1 MERKEAIDILNEWA
15 LKFNLRRHLYS
26 VAYVLEAYAEKL
38 GENKDKWFITGL
50 LHDLDYEK
58 YPELHPEKAIEFLK
72 GKVDDE
78 VISAIKKHAFPE
90 EKRETLLEKYLAAVD
105 ELSGFLIAVSLV
117 MPGKSFKEIKYTTFI
132 KKWKDRAFASGVDRK
147 LVERFLQEANLN
159 MEEHVNFMIK
169 VLSEKEENFK

>member
-1 MERKEAIDILNEWA
+1 MDKKEAMKILDEWVQG
-15 LKFNLRRHLYS
+15 FNLKRHLYS
-26 VAYVLEAYAEKL
+26 VAYILEAYAEKL

-72 GKVDDE
+72 DKVDSE
-78 VISAIKKHAFPE
+78 VISAIKKHAYPE
-90 EKRETLLEKYLAAVD
+90 EKRETPLEKYLAAVD
-105 ELSGFLIAVSLV
+105 ELSGFLNAISLV
-117 MPGKSFKEIKYTTFI
+117 MPSKSFREIKYTTFK
-132 KKWKDRAFASGVDRK
+132 KKWKDKAFARGVDRK
-147 LVERFLQEANLN
+147 LVESFLKEANLN

>member
-1 MERKEAIDILNEWA
+1 MERKEAIEILNEWA
-15 LKFNLRRHLYS
+15 LKFNLKRHLYS
-26 VAYVLEAYAEKL
+26 VAYILEAYAEKL

-58 YPELHPEKAIEFLK
+58 YPELHPEKVIEFLK
-72 GKVDDE
+72 GKVDEE
-78 VISAIKKHAFPE
+78 VISAIKKHAFPD
-90 EKRETLLEKYLAAVD
+90 EKRETLLEKYLVAVD

-117 MPGKSFKEIKYTTFI
+117 MPGKSFKEIKYTTFK
-132 KKWKDRAFASGVDRK
+132 KKWKDSAFARGVDRK
-147 LVERFLQEANLN
+147 LVERFLKEANLN